1 MKAKTLWAVLLIL
14 SFVVMSA
21 CGTEGVIE
29 ETPPSGD
36 LTPPSS
42 SAAES
47 VFPEAGYV
55 MNLAAPSCAQVIVN
69 SEAVYSA
76 PSELSARVNYD
87 YKPLENTYC
96 LVIAE
101 CVAYTEEDW
110 ESGKDIWQGKRWLLV
125 SFIVDGAPQSDIGW
139 VPGESCVEYN
149 EDTRELISGPF
160 TAPGAEA
167 YSLSEA
173 HEPITLSETDIL
185 YASDLTPN
193 EDGYVK
199 ASLLGSAGCWIRPED
214 LVYPAIGE
222 SYFK

>member
-1 MKAKTLWAVLLIL
+1 MKKALWAVALIL
-14 SFVVMSA
+14 TFVMSA
-21 CGTEGVIE
+21 CGAEGVTA
-29 ETPPSGD
+29 ETPTPAD

-42 SAAES
+42 SVAES

-55 MNLAAPSCAQVIVN
+55 MNLVAPSWSQVIVN
-69 SEAVYSA
+69 SEAVFSA
-76 PSELSARVNYD
+76 PSEQSAQVNYD

-125 SFIVDGAPQSDIGW
+125 SFIADGAPQSDIGW
-139 VPGESCVEYN
+139 VPGESCIEYN

-160 TAPGAEA
+160 TAPGATA
-167 YSLSEA
+167 CSLSET
-173 HEPITLSETDIL
+173 HDQIILSETDIL

-199 ASLLGSAGCWIRPED
+199 ASLLGSAGCWVRPEE
-214 LVYPAIGE
+214 LVFPAIGE